1 MKTILILGSNSGNGY
16 SPGGEIM
23 NLIVTLQERQREK
36 QIKYERRMLRELSLE
51 NVKGRF
57 KQYFGEGYIDVVEDG
72 CIDVAIEAYLLG
84 ANYSKFGYYGES
96 QDDARVRCFQEE
108 KHLIDTL
115 FNFILYW
122 GDVGWSNSYQEGLY
136 HCCEGYIDA
145 WWKDGFTTGEKRYKM
160 RLH

>member
-1 MKTILILGSNSGNGY
+1 
-16 SPGGEIM
+16 M
-23 NLIVTLQERQREK
+23 NVIVNLQERQRAK
-36 QIKYERRMLRELSLE
+36 QIKYERNMLRELSLE
-51 NVKGRF
+51 KMKIRF
-57 KQYFGEGYIDVVEDG
+57 HTFFGKDYIDVVEEG

-96 QDDARVRCFQEE
+96 EDSVRSRCFSEE

-122 GDVGWSNSYQEGLY
+122 GDYGASDSYQEGLY
-136 HCCEGYIDA
+136 YSCEGYVGV
-145 WWKDGFTTGEKRYKM
+145 WWREGFTAGEKRYKM

>member
-1 MKTILILGSNSGNGY
+1 MCIV
-16 SPGGEIM
+16 PGVKAM
-23 NLIVTLQERQREK
+23 NVIETLQERQREK
-36 QIKYERRMLRELSLE
+36 QIKYERRMLRELSID
-51 NVKGRF
+51 NMKGRF
-57 KQYFGEGYIDVVEDG
+57 KQYFGEDHLEIVEDG

-96 QDDARVRCFQEE
+96 QDNVRTRCYQEE

-122 GDVGWSNSYQEGLY
+122 GEAGWSDAYQEGLY
-136 HCCEGYIDA
+136 HRCEGYVDV